1 MASLQFVLRVGQT
14 SSISNGIPIGKNC
27 YSLGRNLQSSS
38 SGETASHQQSQL
50 QHRKKQL
57 TKLTRQLKMLHQDH
71 NFPEGLETNPQRIYV
86 REKYLQTRSLVPG
99 LGSSALKSKAGG
111 LKVKEFYQQAV
122 KDWMAIETGE
132 KEFYRKKAG
141 RNKETIKTW
150 YRMHENSKLLDQLS
164 EIQKDIAS
172 IK

>member
-1 MASLQFVLRVGQT
+1 
-14 SSISNGIPIGKNC
+14 
-27 YSLGRNLQSSS
+27 
-38 SGETASHQQSQL
+38 
-50 QHRKKQL
+50 
-57 TKLTRQLKMLHQDH
+57 MLHQDH

-99 LGSSALKSKAGG
+99 KYNVNLSICSFETSVNTWNSNNCIFNTGLGSSALKSKAGG
-111 LKVKEFYQQAV
+111 PKVKEFYQQAV
-122 KDWMAIETGE
+122 KDWMATETGE
-132 KEFYRKKAG
+132 KEFYRKKAE

-172 IK
+172 IKKIIRLLEKKSSSDSKELGPL